1 MQQAGVAALYLQ
13 QNVGARPSDVKQ
25 SLLDASEPTAVLVL
39 QPNTT
44 TKLLNTNWKANVFNI
59 SPRSFYNV
67 FEGTTQNSSVTLTLK
82 PLSIVL
88 LTPTIDPTIGF
99 FQPPRLFFAV
109 DSSWSMAQ
117 PINLVLYKNP
127 DYLDHSSLIL
137 WVFTSADPRYV
148 MSPEGYVSVLDSR
161 MFHQL
166 PYSITLTS
174 LHHLKGTTTE
184 YCLSGGT
191 RGKCTFR

>member
-1 MQQAGVAALYLQ
+1 MACPHVAGVAALYLQ

-25 SLLDASEPTAVLVL
+25 SLLDASEPSAVLVL

-127 DYLDHSSLIL
+127 G
-137 WVFTSADPRYV
+137 
-148 MSPEGYVSVLDSR
+148 M
-161 MFHQL
+161 
-166 PYSITLTS
+166 
-174 LHHLKGTTTE
+174 
-184 YCLSGGT
+184 
-191 RGKCTFR
+191 